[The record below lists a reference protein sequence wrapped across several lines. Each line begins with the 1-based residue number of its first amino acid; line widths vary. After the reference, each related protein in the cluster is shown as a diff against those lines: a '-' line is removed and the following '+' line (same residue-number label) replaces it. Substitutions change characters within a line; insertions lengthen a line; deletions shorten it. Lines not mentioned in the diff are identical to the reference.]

1 MAVDLNGQA
10 ALVTGGSRGVGQA
23 IAEALEAAGAEVHT
37 FSRSAGV
44 DVTDREAVET
54 GVADLGPLDLLVNNA
69 GTLDAVG
76 PVWDVDPD
84 AWLRD
89 LESSLL
95 GAFNCARAVLP
106 GMIERGRGRIVNVS
120 SGTATRPYPYGSGYA
135 AAKAGL
141 ISFTQSLAAETSEHG
156 LAVFA
161 ISPGFVWTAMTERLR
176 DSPEGRR
183 WFPGFGSPDPNE
195 PERAGELVVRLASG
209 EADALSGQ
217 FIHVRDDLNE
227 LLSR

>member
-1 MAVDLNGQA
+1 MAVDLSGQA
-10 ALVTGGSRGVGQA
+10 ALVTGGSRGVGRA
-23 IAEALEAAGAEVHT
+23 IAEALTDAGAEVHT
-37 FSRSAGV
+37 FSRSTGV
-44 DVTDREAVET
+44 DVNDGKAVENA
-54 GVADLGPLDLLVNNA
+54 VSALGPLDLLVNNA

-76 PVWDVDPD
+76 PVWEVDPED
-84 AWLRD
+84 WLRD
-89 LESSLL
+89 LETSLL
-95 GAFNCARAVLP
+95 GAFHCSRAVLP

-141 ISFTQSLAAETSEHG
+141 VSFTQTLAAETSGHG
-156 LAVFA
+156 LTVFA
-161 ISPGFVWTAMTERLR
+161 ISPGFVWTEMTERLR

-195 PERAGELVVRLASG
+195 PQRAGQLVVRLASG
-209 EADALSGQ
+209 QADALSGQ
-217 FIHVRDDLNE
+217 FIHVQDDLDE